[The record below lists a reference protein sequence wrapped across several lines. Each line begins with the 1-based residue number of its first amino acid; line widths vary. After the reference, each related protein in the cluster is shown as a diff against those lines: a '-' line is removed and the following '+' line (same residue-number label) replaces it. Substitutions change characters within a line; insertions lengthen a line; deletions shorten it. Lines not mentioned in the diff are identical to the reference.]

1 MSGSERTPRIAI
13 VGAGMGGLCAA
24 VSLRQRGFEVRV
36 YERAP
41 ALGEYGAG
49 LQLGPNLYR
58 VFRALGLEKE
68 LRAAA
73 FEPLSNVSIKWDDGA
88 LRYREPFKGVYE
100 RKFGAPY
107 LLAHRG
113 DLHTLFRDVLPA
125 NCVATSKLCVGAES
139 RGDTAV
145 ARFADGTEA
154 EADVVIGADGVRS
167 AIRAGLF
174 GGDSPRFTEQ
184 VAWRAIVPIDCV
196 PRAFGPNKS
205 TRLERGDYFGWLGPN
220 GHVICYP
227 IGDGERLNIFAGHV
241 SEKWVEES
249 WTAPSTKEELIAE
262 HAGWNEALLEIYS
275 HVGEVFKWG
284 VFDRDPRPEWRSG
297 RVVLLGD
304 AAHPTMPTL
313 AQGANMAIE
322 DGYVIARRLHENRG
336 DLAAGL
342 KAFVAERQP
351 RTARVTLQSR
361 QQFANNRMVPPPMP
375 ISRDWIFEH
384 DVTA

>member
-145 ARFADGTEA
+145 ARFAD
-154 EADVVIGADGVRS
+154 
-167 AIRAGLF
+167 
-174 GGDSPRFTEQ
+174 
-184 VAWRAIVPIDCV
+184 
-196 PRAFGPNKS
+196 
-205 TRLERGDYFGWLGPN
+205 
-220 GHVICYP
+220 
-227 IGDGERLNIFAGHV
+227 
-241 SEKWVEES
+241 
-249 WTAPSTKEELIAE
+249 
-262 HAGWNEALLEIYS
+262 
-275 HVGEVFKWG
+275 
-284 VFDRDPRPEWRSG
+284 
-297 RVVLLGD
+297 
-304 AAHPTMPTL
+304 
-313 AQGANMAIE
+313 
-322 DGYVIARRLHENRG
+322 
-336 DLAAGL
+336 
-342 KAFVAERQP
+342 
-351 RTARVTLQSR
+351 
-361 QQFANNRMVPPPMP
+361 
-375 ISRDWIFEH
+375 
-384 DVTA
+384 